1 MAKELKIFSGTSNPD
16 LARSICAHLEMPL
29 GMATLTTFPDGET
42 FIKLDE
48 DVRGR
53 DIFVI
58 QSVCQNPNEYL
69 VELLIF
75 LDCLRRASAQ
85 RITAVLPYYGY
96 ARQDR
101 KDEGRTPITAKL
113 VANMLVTAG
122 AQRVLTVDL
131 HAAQIQ
137 GFFDIPLDHLEAEPV
152 FVEYFLSKG
161 LKDLTVVSPDVG
173 SVKRARNFARHL
185 KGKLAIVDKERVGST
200 EVQSSNLIG
209 DVKGRNV
216 IVFDDMISTAGSVCE
231 AARVLKANGA
241 REIYLAA
248 THGLFCGPAAE
259 RLNAAPISEL
269 VIADTAQLS
278 DQAENIKCLKV
289 LSVAPLLGNAISRIH
304 HNESV
309 SSLFL
314 NDHE

>member
-1 MAKELKIFSGTSNPD
+1 MAS
-16 LARSICAHLEMPL
+16 
-29 GMATLTTFPDGET
+29 LTTFPDGET
-42 FIKLDE
+42 FIKLEE

-152 FVEYFLSKG
+152 FVEYFLGKG
-161 LKDLTVVSPDVG
+161 IKNLTVVSPDVG

-185 KGKLAIVDKERVGST
+185 EGKLAIVDKERVGST

-209 DVKGRNV
+209 DVKDRNV

-259 RLNAAPISEL
+259 RINAAPISEL
-269 VIADTAQLS
+269 VITDTAPLS
-278 DQAENIKCLKV
+278 DQAENITCLKV